1 MRMENGEWRM
11 GANAADVM
19 AFAGRFQV
27 ALFHFSQSST
37 GISIYLSFVS
47 HVYLSMHMLINA
59 FLL

>member
-27 ALFHFSQSST
+27 ALFSLLSVFSS
-37 GISIYLSFVS
+37 ISIYLSFVS